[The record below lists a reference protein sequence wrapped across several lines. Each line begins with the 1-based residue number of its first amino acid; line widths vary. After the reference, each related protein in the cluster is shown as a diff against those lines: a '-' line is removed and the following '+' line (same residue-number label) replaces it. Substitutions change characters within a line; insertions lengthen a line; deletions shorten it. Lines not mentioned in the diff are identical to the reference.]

1 MAGEATVTI
10 PAIQMQLDRWE
21 QPDASYQICVVQADG
36 TVLADWKRWS
46 ECRLFAQ
53 AMMLHTLDAPS
64 FPARTLVSVLS
75 SDMIRYVSSR
85 CLDPDYL
92 EMRRSALEVYFR
104 RCHARS
110 PAAVERF
117 LGGGRNAR
125 TSSSA
130 SSVTNE
136 ASHPSTPQQAAPPQ
150 PPAPQPPQP
159 PPQPPQ
165 QPPPLVPLSASA
177 ASPPSRSIAT
187 NDQASRTRR
196 SVSFR
201 ESSGRR
207 SNADTTP
214 ASYLVS
220 AALLGLLV
228 SFALGSGSVPLNGA
242 SVVAPAPSLPAIAES
257 SLDVPAALASS
268 AADLVCAAP
277 NPNGSE
283 QGECCVARDDD
294 HVSVD
299 ADAPDDGEGCACRK
313 CDALEPPGKESRRP
327 GIQATP
333 AALVLYAVLA
343 AATLAPRE
351 ALRSWISRR

>member
-1 MAGEATVTI
+1 MAIPVTNAAGEAVEVTV

-21 QPDASYQICVVQADG
+21 QPHASYQVCVTQADG

-75 SDMIRYVSSR
+75 SDVIRYVSSR

-92 EMRRSALEVYFR
+92 EKRRAALEVYFR

-117 LGGGRNAR
+117 LGTGRSAR

-130 SSVTNE
+130 PTITNE
-136 ASHPSTPQQAAPPQ
+136 ASVPSTPQPAAPP
-150 PPAPQPPQP
+150 P
-159 PPQPPQ
+159 PPQPQPLETESPRTPPSASSA
-165 QPPPLVPLSASA
+165 PPPGRS
-177 ASPPSRSIAT
+177 SPT
-187 NDQASRTRR
+187 NGQGGRMRR
-196 SVSFR
+196 SVSFS
-201 ESSGRR
+201 ESSARR
-207 SNADTTP
+207 SHADSTP

-228 SFALGSGSVPLNGA
+228 SLALGSGTVPLNGA
-242 SVVAPAPSLPAIAES
+242 NVAAPAPSLPAMAEP
-257 SLDVPAALASS
+257 SLDAPAVLASS
-268 AADLVCAAP
+268 AANVVCAAP

-283 QGECCVARDDD
+283 QGECCEARGDDAAAAND
-294 HVSVD
+294 EESCV
-299 ADAPDDGEGCACRK
+299 CRK
-313 CDALEPPGKESRRP
+313 CDAADAPDPEPQQP
-327 GIQATP
+327 GIRATP

-351 ALRSWISRR
+351 TLRSWISRP